1 MAHLNPWQSWTE
13 ALAAELSKKGFSVSA
28 SEMVAPPKPELGDV
42 SVPFFRLAKTRGE
55 SPAALA
61 QQAGEA
67 LGGSHGSLIASA
79 EAAGPYLNVRF
90 SDAALSMAV
99 TDLLVTESLSAQ
111 TWRAAVSRAEAGTY
125 GRLASTGQAPILF
138 EYANPNTHK
147 EIHIG
152 HLRNFV
158 TGVAY
163 HSLWKAAGIP
173 VVAVQFINDQGANVA
188 KALWGFLRLYW
199 SRAEDLRTYETD
211 EGNWPAARA
220 LGRTEPKSALSDECF
235 TKYGTHA
242 VPMARELG
250 RIYAEAGNLVEE
262 LGDHA
267 KAEISYVQTQLEQG
281 RFPWKELWI
290 QTRAA
295 CIEEIGQ
302 ICDEMEIGFD
312 RPAPYLESSFLE
324 ESARIVDQ
332 LESEGAIATRSEGA
346 LVVNLEAEKL
356 GICLL
361 RKSDGNLLY
370 LSKDLAL
377 AEQKKRDY
385 PDASASFV
393 LTDDRQSLHFKQLN
407 AVLQKIGYGRPY
419 GHLGYGLLT
428 LKEGAMS
435 SRKGNIVTYQSLRD
449 DLLAHAVLQI
459 NLRHVDPAWDV
470 SRVNSVAHDI
480 AFGGMKFALL
490 KQDPK
495 SVFLFDKE
503 QALSFEGMTGPYCQY
518 AFVRLFS
525 ILEKA
530 GSAWEVPE
538 VATEPLTPAERALIL
553 ALATLPDTVARAA
566 GRSSSGVDVQQ
577 TQPALLA
584 QWCFTTAQAV
594 NAFYRDTPVL
604 DAAPA
609 VRARRL
615 DLALAAACALR
626 NGLRILTIP
635 VPTAM

>member
-1 MAHLNPWQSWTE
+1 M
-13 ALAAELSKKGFSVSA
+13 KGFSVSA
-28 SEMVAPPKPELGDV
+28 SEMVAPPKPEIGDV
-42 SVPFFRLAKTRGE
+42 AVPFFRLAKTRGA

-61 QQAGEA
+61 QQAAEA
-67 LGGSHGSLIASA
+67 LAGSRDLVIATA

-90 SDAALSMAV
+90 SDATLSSAV
-99 TDLLVTESLSAQ
+99 TDLLATESLSSQA
-111 TWRAAVSRAEAGTY
+111 WRAAVSQAEAGTY

-163 HSLWKAAGIP
+163 HSIWDAAGIP
-173 VVAVQFINDQGANVA
+173 VIAIQFINDQGANVA
-188 KALWGFLRLYW
+188 KALWALVRIY
-199 SRAEDLRTYETD
+199 SRKQSGRKVLGSHGYEVVFDIQQDDISYLASNGDPINELKHKYYETCIQS
-211 EGNWPAARA
+211 
-220 LGRTEPKSALSDECF
+220 SAVF
-235 TKYGTHA
+235 
-242 VPMARELG
+242 PMARELG
-250 RIYAEAGNLVEE
+250 RIYAEAASLLEE
-262 LGDHA
+262 RGE
-267 KAEISYVQTQLEQG
+267 KGKEEISLIQAKLEE
-281 RFPWKELWI
+281 RDVVWTSLWE
-290 QTRAA
+290 QTREA
-295 CIEEIGQ
+295 CIDEIRQ
-302 ICDEMEIGFD
+302 ICDEMEIVFH
-312 RPAPYLESSFLE
+312 RSEPYLESAFLE
-324 ESARIVDQ
+324 QSAAIVDR
-332 LESEGAIATRSEGA
+332 LEADGVATKSEGA
-346 LVVNLEAEKL
+346 LIVDLEQDKL
-356 GICLL
+356 GVCLL

-377 AEQKKRDY
+377 AEQKKNDY
-385 PDASASFV
+385 PNAGASFV
-393 LTDDRQSLHFKQLN
+393 LTDDRQALHFRQLN
-407 AVLQKIGYGRPY
+407 AVLQKMGYGRPY
-419 GHLGYGLLT
+419 QHLGYGLLT

-435 SRKGNIVTYQSLRD
+435 SRKGNIITYQWLRD
-449 DLLAHAVLQI
+449 ALIAHATLQVSE
-459 NLRHVDPAWDV
+459 RHKDDAAWDV
-470 SRVNSVAHDI
+470 SRVNRVAHDI

-495 SVFLFDKE
+495 SVFLFDQE

-530 GSAWEVPE
+530 GGAWEGGSE
-538 VATEPLTPAERALIL
+538 ASESLTPAERSLIL
-553 ALATLPDTVARAA
+553 ALATLPDVVSRAA
-566 GRSSSGVDVQQ
+566 GRVQGNVDVQQ

-604 DAAPA
+604 DVPPA
-609 VRARRL
+609 LRARRL

>member
-1 MAHLNPWQSWTE
+1 MSHLNPWQAWTE
-13 ALAAELSKKGFSVSA
+13 ALADELSRKGFSVLA

-42 SVPFFRLAKTRGE
+42 AVPFFRLAKTRGE

-67 LGGSHGSLIASA
+67 LATSDGSVIAA
-79 EAAGPYLNVRF
+79 AVAAGPYLNVRF
-90 SDAALSMAV
+90 SDQALSAAV
-99 TDLLVTESLSAQ
+99 TDLLGAESLTTKA
-111 TWRAAVSRAEAGTY
+111 WRAALSDAEAFSY
-125 GRLASTGQAPILF
+125 GRLTSIDQPPILF

-188 KALWGFLRLYW
+188 KALWALVRLYW
-199 SRAEDLRTYETD
+199 SDTVPLDQYAKDVSEGWRADSRPD
-211 EGNWPAARA
+211 PQ
-220 LGRTEPKSALSDECF
+220 SALAEEYRREHGD
-235 TKYGTHA
+235 A
-242 VPMARELG
+242 VVPMARELG
-250 RIYAEAGNLVEE
+250 RIYAEAGTMIEAR
-262 LGDHA
+262 GDLA
-267 KAEISYVQTQLEQG
+267 KQEISLIQGYLEHG
-281 RFPWKELWI
+281 DPAWTALWKG
-290 QTRAA
+290 TRTA
-295 CIEEIGQ
+295 CIEEIQQ
-302 ICDEMEIGFD
+302 ICGEMGIAFD
-312 RPAPYLESSFLE
+312 RAEPYLESSFLE
-324 ESARIVDQ
+324 ESARIVDR
-332 LESEGAIATRSEGA
+332 LETDGVAKPSEGA
-346 LVVNLEAEKL
+346 LVVDLEAEKL
-356 GICLL
+356 GVCLL

-385 PDASASFV
+385 PNVAASFV

-407 AVLQKIGYGRPY
+407 AVLQKMGYGEPY
-419 GHLGYGLLT
+419 LHLGYGLLT

-435 SRKGNIVTYQSLRD
+435 SRKGNIITYQWLRD
-449 DLLAHAVLQI
+449 ELLAQAYAQTKE
-459 NLRHVDPAWDV
+459 RHGEDPAWDEA
-470 SRVNSVAHDI
+470 RLRETARAL

-503 QALSFEGMTGPYCQY
+503 QALSFEGVTGPYCQY

-530 GSAWEVPE
+530 NGTWEGE
-538 VATEPLTPAERALIL
+538 GDATEPLTVTERSLVL
-553 ALATLPDTVARAA
+553 AIATLPDVVVRAA
-566 GRSSSGVDVQQ
+566 GRVQDGFDVQQ

-604 DAAPA
+604 DAPPA
-609 VRARRL
+609 LRARRL
-615 DLALAAACALR
+615 NLALAAACALR